1 MLRNGGSGTGRTLLP
16 PHLQI
21 VASWIFQLHPR
32 AVIPSIIY
40 RQNRVAFQPVATLVF
55 YLSQKSSLSETE
67 DWQADRPSRG
77 LIDLPFQSTP
87 SK

>member
-1 MLRNGGSGTGRTLLP
+1 M
-16 PHLQI
+16 H
-21 VASWIFQLHPR
+21 
-32 AVIPSIIY
+32 
-40 RQNRVAFQPVATLVF
+40 
-55 YLSQKSSLSETE
+55 YLSDFRFLTGAFTLILAAINAFSVFRNSRRSEEALLVDYFGPGYERDLLEQSSLSETE